1 MDLLRICTCTS
12 LLAVLLFTEWASGA
26 HGQPAS
32 RPAAEYDVRRQQ
44 SVMVPMRDSVRLAT
58 DLYFPIGAEMPQ
70 PVVLIR
76 TPYNKNDA
84 DEHAAARFFA
94 GQGYVAAVQ
103 DMRGKYESEGRYRW
117 TAHDRQDGYDTVNW
131 LAEQSWST
139 GKVGTYGCS
148 YRGENQIQLAAE
160 RHPNHV
166 AAVPM
171 FAGAMYTHGDR
182 HRNWATNNGGAF
194 ELAMIFTWFREK
206 GWSLRP
212 SYPTG
217 TPRDDLLRATK
228 AFDLRPR
235 LPDIDEA
242 ALWTELPVVDLMRR
256 SQAPPNLWEDLVSHA
271 PDDPWWQQYGFVTDA
286 DRFDVPALQVAS
298 WYDYGVSEA
307 LALFNLFQS
316 NAVSATAREN
326 QFVIIAPTT
335 HCDHHEA
342 TAETVVGERNVGDAR
357 LGYWRLYLDWFDHW
371 LRGEDTG
378 VTDRRPVQY
387 YLMGQ
392 NEWRSADAWPLP
404 NADRTKYYLHSDGHA
419 NSRMG
424 DGRLS
429 TERPSDG
436 APGSPAGKAS
446 TDTFVYDPASPVPT
460 VGGQAC
466 CTQTPQAEGAWDQR
480 AVEMRDDVLVYTSSP
495 LDEDIEVTGPIQATI
510 YLSSSAPDTDVTVK
524 LVDVAPDGTAYNIQE
539 GIQRVRYR
547 EGYDRVTGMEEGE
560 VYRVEVNLHAT
571 SNAFAAGHRIRVEVS
586 SSNFPR
592 FTRNLN
598 TGGNNHT
605 DTTWSTARNTIHH
618 SAEHPSHIVLPIIPQ
633 APSSR

>member
-1 MDLLRICTCTS
+1 MPWLRVCTS
-12 LLAVLLFTEWASGA
+12 TLVLLALLVAEWAPRA
-26 HGQPAS
+26 FGQPAS
-32 RPAAEYDVRRQQ
+32 RPAAEYDVRRQKT
-44 SVMVPMRDSVRLAT
+44 VMIPMRDSVRLAT
-58 DLYFPIGAEMPQ
+58 DLYFPVGAEMPQ

-84 DEHAAARFFA
+84 DEHAAARFFT

-117 TAHDRQDGYDTVNW
+117 TAHDRSDGYDTVSW
-131 LAEQSWST
+131 LSEQSWSM

-160 RHPNHV
+160 RHPNHA

-212 SYPTG
+212 RYPTG
-217 TPRDDLLRATK
+217 TPREDLLRATN
-228 AFDLRPR
+228 AFDLRPQ
-235 LPDIDEA
+235 LPEIDEA
-242 ALWTELPVVDLMRR
+242 TLWSELPVVGLMRR

-271 PDDPWWQQYGFVTDA
+271 PDDPWWEQYGFVTDA
-286 DRFDVPALQVAS
+286 DSFDVPALQVAS
-298 WYDYGVSEA
+298 WYDYGASEA
-307 LALFNLFQS
+307 LALFNLFQT
-316 NAVSATAREN
+316 NGVSATARQH
-326 QFVIIAPTT
+326 QFIIMAPTT

-342 TAETVVGERNVGDAR
+342 TAETIVGARSVGDAR
-357 LGYWRLYLDWFDHW
+357 LDYWGLYLDWFDHW

-378 VTDRRPVQY
+378 ITDRPPVQY

-392 NEWRSADAWPLP
+392 NEWRTADAWPLP
-404 NADRTKYYLHSDGHA
+404 ETDPTRYFLHSDGNA

-429 TERPSDG
+429 TDPPLDEAAEETS
-436 APGSPAGKAS
+436 
-446 TDTFVYDPASPVPT
+446 DTFVYEPASPVPT

-480 AVEMRDDVLVYTSSP
+480 AVEMREDVLVYTSPP
-495 LDEDIEVTGPIQATI
+495 LDEGIEVTGPIQATI

-539 GIQRVRYR
+539 GIRRVRYR
-547 EGYDRVTGMEEGE
+547 DGYDRVTRMEEGE
-560 VYRVEVNLHAT
+560 VYRIDVDLHAT
-571 SNAFAAGHRIRVEVS
+571 SNYFAASHRIRIEVS

-598 TGGNNHT
+598 TGGDNHA
-605 DTTWSTARNTIHH
+605 DTTWTTARNTIHH
-618 SAEHPSHIVLPIIPQ
+618 SPDHPSHIVLPVIPA